1 MHVDRGACGFIVKHC
16 MSVRLAKWWWVVG
29 AAAVLLTF
37 MVEMTQAD
45 TGGTT
50 HIVVPCYNE
59 EKRLPTH
66 AFLQFTSDQAKKV
79 HFTFVNDGSTD
90 GTLRVIEN
98 LASQRPSKIS
108 VHHLSKNVGKAE
120 AVRKG
125 MLHVLNNNNLTEK
138 DFIAFW
144 DADLATPLSAV
155 AQFSEKLVQMPHV
168 EMVFGARVALLG
180 RDIQRKFSRHY
191 LGRIF
196 ATLASIVLNLR
207 IYDTQCGAKMF
218 RATSDLRDALSSPF
232 TTGWIFDVELIARFK
247 NLRLRDA
254 TKPPCENVIYELPL
268 ESWHDIACSKLD
280 FFSKIQALYGL
291 GCIWCEYLGPFCS
304 WNPVSA
310 TPPASAQLPP
320 PSPQPTP
327 LPVQG
332 EF

>member
-1 MHVDRGACGFIVKHC
+1 MWVRCEEC
-16 MSVRLAKWWWVVG
+16 MSLRLAKWWWVVG
-29 AAAVLLTF
+29 AAAVLLSF

-66 AFLQFTSDQAKKV
+66 AFLQFTSDQAKRV

-155 AQFSEKLVQMPHV
+155 AQFSEKLVQMPHGSSGPRHPAQ
-168 EMVFGARVALLG
+168 VFAPL
-180 RDIQRKFSRHY
+180 SR
-191 LGRIF
+191 
-196 ATLASIVLNLR
+196 TNLCYPR
-207 IYDTQCGAKMF
+207 IYSPESPHLRHAVRRKDVSCHLRPARRSVQPVHNGV
-218 RATSDLRDALSSPF
+218 DLRCRAHRTL
-232 TTGWIFDVELIARFK
+232 
-247 NLRLRDA
+247 
-254 TKPPCENVIYELPL
+254 
-268 ESWHDIACSKLD
+268 
-280 FFSKIQALYGL
+280 
-291 GCIWCEYLGPFCS
+291 
-304 WNPVSA
+304 
-310 TPPASAQLPP
+310 
-320 PSPQPTP
+320 
-327 LPVQG
+327 
-332 EF
+332 